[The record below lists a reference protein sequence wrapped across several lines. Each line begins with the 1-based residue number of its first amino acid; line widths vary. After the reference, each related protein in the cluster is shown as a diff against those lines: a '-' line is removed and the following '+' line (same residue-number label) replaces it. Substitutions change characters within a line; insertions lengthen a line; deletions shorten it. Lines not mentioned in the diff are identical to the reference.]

1 MLAPIVVFAF
11 NRPNALNNLLTSLKR
26 NHLFEES
33 KLFIFI
39 DGCRNKNDMPQVNEV
54 YAIARKFCNESKENR
69 HIIISQ
75 QNRGLGTSII
85 TGVSTI
91 IEKYGKAI
99 VLEDDLTCT
108 PNFLSYINQALDYYE
123 HDKRIFSICGYGLK
137 IKKPIGY
144 SSDVYLSKR
153 SSSWGWATW
162 KDRWEQVD
170 WEIQDW
176 KELVNNKKQ
185 QKAFNKNGSDMY
197 SMLKGYMEGKNHS
210 WAIRFCYNQFK
221 LGKYSV
227 CPFLSK
233 INNEGFGENATN
245 CKQTFCRFKTEIDT
259 TNQNIFIFD
268 KNIMPNKLTGNVINT
283 TQFQLEYIVKSG
295 KLYTYKKNTYNIYSI
310 NVDYSTFKIFMICTK
325 LRCIYNLTFNILYTN
340 RGHYKLQIKYKIK
353 SFLNHF
359 KKINYEYSNRWNRI
373 CGFSIGYLFRRNGHQ
388 RNLY

>member
-123 HDKRIFSICGYGLK
+123 HDRRIFSICGYGLK

-185 QKAFNKNGSDMY
+185 QKALNKNGSDMY

-268 KNIMPNKLTGNVINT
+268 KNIMPNSQIDR
-283 TQFQLEYIVKSG
+283 EC
-295 KLYTYKKNTYNIYSI
+295 YKYHSI
-310 NVDYSTFKIFMICTK
+310 PIRVYCKIRET
-325 LRCIYNLTFNILYTN
+325 LHL
-340 RGHYKLQIKYKIK
+340 
-353 SFLNHF
+353 
-359 KKINYEYSNRWNRI
+359 
-373 CGFSIGYLFRRNGHQ
+373 
-388 RNLY
+388 

>member
-1 MLAPIVVFAF
+1 M
-11 NRPNALNNLLTSLKR
+11 
-26 NHLFEES
+26 
-33 KLFIFI
+33 
-39 DGCRNKNDMPQVNEV
+39 
-54 YAIARKFCNESKENR
+54 
-69 HIIISQ
+69 
-75 QNRGLGTSII
+75 
-85 TGVSTI
+85 
-91 IEKYGKAI
+91 
-99 VLEDDLTCT
+99 
-108 PNFLSYINQALDYYE
+108 
-123 HDKRIFSICGYGLK
+123 
-137 IKKPIGY
+137 
-144 SSDVYLSKR
+144 YLSKR

-268 KNIMPNKLTGNVINT
+268 KNIMPNSQIDR
-283 TQFQLEYIVKSG
+283 EC
-295 KLYTYKKNTYNIYSI
+295 YKYHSI
-310 NVDYSTFKIFMICTK
+310 PIRVYCKIRET
-325 LRCIYNLTFNILYTN
+325 LHL
-340 RGHYKLQIKYKIK
+340 
-353 SFLNHF
+353 
-359 KKINYEYSNRWNRI
+359 
-373 CGFSIGYLFRRNGHQ
+373 
-388 RNLY
+388 